1 MHKENGRVNNMTITG
16 HLVKLEPTGEAL
28 IVGDLHGD
36 FDSLM
41 LILQK
46 SNFIKKMEKA
56 KDATLIFLGDY
67 GDRGDKSV
75 DVYYLILKL
84 KLAYPKQVILL
95 RGNHEAPGGLL
106 GVPHDLPIRFQNRFG
121 EDWQQAYMKIRE
133 LHGCFYNAVYVEDR
147 FLMLHGGLSPEI
159 RALDD

>member
-1 MHKENGRVNNMTITG
+1 MPVLFLDLHSFAIEALSIQSDNFIEIVEKVTSLMQKENGRVSNMTITG

-46 SNFIKKMEKA
+46 SNFIEKMEKA

-95 RGNHEAPGGLL
+95 RGNHEAPGDLL
-106 GVPHDLPIRFQNRFG
+106 GG
-121 EDWQQAYMKIRE
+121 
-133 LHGCFYNAVYVEDR
+133 
-147 FLMLHGGLSPEI
+147 SP
-159 RALDD
+159 